1 MKDSIRE
8 ILRGYKQSNANA
20 YMNGDSS
27 LNKKFFSFFVS
38 AVRSLILV
46 VFFTVLILTVPFKR
60 GFLT

>member
-27 LNKKFFSFFVS
+27 LSKKFSSFFVS

-46 VFFTVLILTVPFKR
+46 VFFTVLILTV
-60 GFLT
+60 FLREDF